1 LDTLK
6 ERFNHSFWSKQNASE
21 KERGL
26 RRERERERE
35 MIKTY
40 LRFSCVG
47 IESLGFGA
55 EEQ

>member
-1 LDTLK
+1 VDTLK
-6 ERFNHSFWSKQNASE
+6 QRFNHSFWSKQNASE

-26 RRERERERE
+26 RRERERE

>member
-1 LDTLK
+1 LEQAK
-6 ERFNHSFWSKQNASE
+6 CKRKGARIE
-21 KERGL
+21 K
-26 RRERERERE
+26 RERE

>member
-1 LDTLK
+1 LEQAK
-6 ERFNHSFWSKQNASE
+6 CKRKGARIE
-21 KERGL
+21 K
-26 RRERERERE
+26 RERERE

>member
-1 LDTLK
+1 VDTWK

-26 RRERERERE
+26 RRERE

-40 LRFSCVG
+40 LRFSCVE